1 MSTLALDG
9 VLVVVDAQVSVLEVR
24 ESTLLVA
31 DGTNPIQI
39 IEAAAPAAVE
49 LLTVADET
57 VTLLTL
63 AEQGPAG
70 VSDAAYVHSQAVA
83 ASVWTAAHNL
93 GKYPAVTV
101 TDNLYAELLADVSFP
116 TLNTVQ
122 VAFSSARSGFVFFS

>member
-1 MSTLALDG
+1 MSALES
-9 VLVVVDAQVSVLEVR
+9 VVVVVSEQPQVVQLAGDQ
-24 ESTLLVA
+24 LLVI
-31 DGTNPIQI
+31 DGPAPVQI
-39 IEAAAPAAVE
+39 VE
-49 LLTVADET
+49 VPGVVPDDLVLLVDETLTLLTV
-57 VTLLTL
+57 

-122 VAFSSARSGFVFFS
+122 VAFSSARNGFVFFS